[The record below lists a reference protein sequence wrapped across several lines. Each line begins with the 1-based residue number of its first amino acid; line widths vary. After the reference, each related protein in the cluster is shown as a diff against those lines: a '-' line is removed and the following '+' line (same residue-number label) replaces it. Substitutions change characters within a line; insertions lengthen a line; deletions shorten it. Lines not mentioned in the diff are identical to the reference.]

1 MAEGTGGLK
10 MRRKSIVLC
19 GFMGCGKSTIG
30 SLLAKK
36 MGMSFVDL
44 DTYIEKKEKKTVSE
58 IFRDCGEDYFR
69 IKEREAVRDLSG
81 KNGLIIAAGGG
92 TMTFKENADMFKK
105 GCKIV
110 LLDISIEA
118 VAERLKYDTTRPLLA
133 RPDKDKAMKELYEK
147 RLPLYKAAADIIVDA
162 SDSPMQVCMDI
173 MSQLQ

>member
-1 MAEGTGGLK
+1 MFLAEGTGGLK

-69 IKEREAVRDLSG
+69 IKEKVFVHQNT
-81 KNGLIIAAGGG
+81 KN
-92 TMTFKENADMFKK
+92 KEYCKK
-105 GCKIV
+105 
-110 LLDISIEA
+110 
-118 VAERLKYDTTRPLLA
+118 KYIKKNTL
-133 RPDKDKAMKELYEK
+133 MHGEIK
-147 RLPLYKAAADIIVDA
+147 RLINIKKKK
-162 SDSPMQVCMDI
+162 
-173 MSQLQ
+173 